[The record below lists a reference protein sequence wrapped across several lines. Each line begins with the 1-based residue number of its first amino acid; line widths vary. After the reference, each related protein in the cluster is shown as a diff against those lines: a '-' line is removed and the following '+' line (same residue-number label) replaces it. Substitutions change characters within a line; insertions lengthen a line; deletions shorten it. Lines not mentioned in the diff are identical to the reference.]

1 VGRRTY
7 YDLIASLPGLPI
19 RFDVERPP
27 ISQLRLME
35 RLQILDADDATVV
48 EQWTNFVGWD
58 RQVLEQTDE
67 DIAQS
72 YQRLIGEISNTTLLE
87 LIQRRM
93 DTRTIIAAVRRRR
106 AGMPAPTGVGQWV
119 DKIRRDF
126 QHPQFQLQTLY
137 PWIGRFDQLL
147 GEGQAL
153 EAQRIIFEFNYR
165 ELEELAPDDM
175 FSFEALLIYLARWE
189 IIDRWTSLDEAAGK
203 TRFETMI
210 RETLGEHAHLFEPT
224 E

>member
-1 VGRRTY
+1 MGRRTY
-7 YDLIASLPGLPI
+7 YDLIASLPGLPL
-19 RFDVERPP
+19 RFDVDRPP
-27 ISQLRLME
+27 ISQLRLNE
-35 RLQILDADDATVV
+35 RLQMLEPDDAAVV
-48 EQWTNFVGWD
+48 DQWTNFVNWD
-58 RQVLEQTDE
+58 RQVLDRS
-67 DIAQS
+67 DDDVAIS
-72 YQRLIGEISNTTLLE
+72 YQRLISEISNSFLLE
-87 LIQRRM
+87 LVRRRM

-106 AGMPAPTGVGQWV
+106 AGMSPPTGLGQWV
-119 DKIRRDF
+119 DKIRRDY

-147 GEGQAL
+147 NEGQAL

-165 ELEELAPDDM
+165 ELEELAPNDM

-210 RETLGEHAHLFEPT
+210 RETLGEYAHLFEPT

>member
-1 VGRRTY
+1 MGRRTY

-27 ISQLRLME
+27 ISGLRLME
-35 RLQILDADDATVV
+35 RLQILDADDAAVV

-58 RQVLEQTDE
+58 RQVLERTD
-67 DIAQS
+67 DDVAQS
-72 YQRLIGEISNTTLLE
+72 YHRLIGEISNATLLE
-87 LIQRRM
+87 LIQHRM
-93 DTRTIIAAVRRRR
+93 DTRTIIAAIRRRR
-106 AGMPAPTGVGQWV
+106 AGMPPPTGVGQWV

-137 PWIGRFDQLL
+137 PWIGRFDQLM

-153 EAQRIIFEFNYR
+153 EAQRIVFEFNYR
-165 ELEELAPDDM
+165 ELEELAPNDM
-175 FSFEALLIYLARWE
+175 FSFEAILIYLVRWE

-210 RETLGEHAHLFEPT
+210 RETLGEYAHLFEPT

>member
-1 VGRRTY
+1 MGRRTY

-119 DKIRRDF
+119 DKIRRDY

-210 RETLGEHAHLFEPT
+210 RETLGEYAHLFEPT